1 MSSGLYL
8 RPTGLLYG
16 EDGSQAI
23 ASGVAGPLAGGSI
36 AFSAGEIV
44 EGHAPNARR
53 RAVSYPDL
61 AGSAEPELRGLVERI
76 EAARTMPFGWTS
88 HRPMI
93 MGIVNVTPDSFS
105 DGGIFADAGE
115 AVAHGQSLLATGA
128 DILDVGGESTRPG
141 AEPVDY
147 DVEVSRAMPVV
158 EGLVAS
164 GAKVSIDTRKAEIM
178 QRAADAGAGLINDI
192 SALSYDDRSVEVA
205 AASGLP
211 IVLMHAAG
219 DPRTMQNDPRY
230 DDVVGEIYDY
240 LESRIRVCEAAG
252 IDRRRLIADPGI
264 GFGKTVEHN
273 LDLLRHFSVFHGL
286 GVPLLIGVSRK
297 GFIGAV
303 SGEKDARKRIP
314 GSIASALT
322 TVAQGAQMLR
332 VHDVAETAQAIAVWG
347 RLHEGNNTV

>member
-1 MSSGLYL
+1 MPSDLYL

-16 EDGSQAI
+16 EDGLQAV

-36 AFSAGEIV
+36 AYSAGEIV
-44 EGHAPNARR
+44 EGHAPKARR
-53 RAVSYPDL
+53 QAVSYPDL
-61 AGSAEPELRGLVERI
+61 AGSAEPALRELVDRI
-76 EAARTMPFGWTS
+76 EAPRSMPFGWTS
-88 HRPMI
+88 RRPVI

-105 DGGIFADAGE
+105 DGGIFDNAEE
-115 AVAHGQSLLATGA
+115 AIAHGKTLLAAGA

-141 AEPVDY
+141 AEPVDF

-164 GAKVSIDTRKAEIM
+164 GARVSIDTRKAEIM
-178 QRAADAGAGLINDI
+178 RRTADAGAGLINDI
-192 SALSYDDRSVEVA
+192 SALSYDERSVDVA
-205 AASGLP
+205 AESGLP
-211 IVLMHAAG
+211 VVLMHAAG
-219 DPRTMQNDPRY
+219 DPRAMQNDPRY

-240 LESRIRVCEAAG
+240 LAGRIQVCEAAG
-252 IDRRRLIADPGI
+252 IDRNRLIADPGI
-264 GFGKTVEHN
+264 GFGKTVDHN

-297 GFIGAV
+297 GFIGAI
-303 SGEKDARKRIP
+303 SGEKDARKRIS

-322 TVAQGAQMLR
+322 TVAQGAQLLR
-332 VHDVAETAQAIAVWG
+332 VHDVAETAQAVAVWE